1 MKQSQ
6 EASRKKIRN
15 EELGVRNGAAEPQFQ
30 ISEFQISNYS
40 VFSQP
45 ITYNL

>member
-1 MKQSQ
+1 MVRQN
-6 EASRKKIRN
+6 RN
-15 EELGVRNGAAEPQFQ
+15 FKFQ